1 MPAGRLEL
9 LVQTVQLVVH
19 PVHVGRERAELVAI
33 VHVDV
38 AGEIARRD
46 RGQPRVDAL
55 DRPDHGPREDEPEQ
69 QGEDHR
75 RHGDTDEQVA
85 LARVGARVLRDQ
97 GFGRDRRRARE
108 VGGSLVQVGGE
119 SVRLVAERLLL
130 FLGRTADRGL
140 DDPSDDLLE
149 ALAPRADLTEYEPVL
164 ERRYE
169 AEAVCV
175 GLRPE
180 TDERVLHG
188 LVDGDVALLATQW
201 NDCGIDRVEVRT
213 RVLVEEQADSSRVA
227 LELAVCERSFL
238 KDTEPRSP
246 FIRLAE
252 DA

>member
-9 LVQTVQLVVH
+9 LVETIELVVH
-19 PVHVGRERAELVAI
+19 AVDVGRERAELVAI

-130 FLGRTADRGL
+130 FLGHTSDRGL

-169 AEAVCV
+169 AEAV
-175 GLRPE
+175 
-180 TDERVLHG
+180 
-188 LVDGDVALLATQW
+188 
-201 NDCGIDRVEVRT
+201 
-213 RVLVEEQADSSRVA
+213 
-227 LELAVCERSFL
+227 
-238 KDTEPRSP
+238 
-246 FIRLAE
+246 
-252 DA
+252 